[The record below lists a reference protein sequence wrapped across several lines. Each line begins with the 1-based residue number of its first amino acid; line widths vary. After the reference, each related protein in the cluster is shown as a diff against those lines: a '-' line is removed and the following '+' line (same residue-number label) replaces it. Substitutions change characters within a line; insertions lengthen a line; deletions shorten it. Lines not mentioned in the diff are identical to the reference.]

1 MPSAAIQWFQLS
13 GSVAA
18 WIALIYLIIIAI
30 WGSPELRAI
39 KEHLKS
45 VDNHYKSIDTHLKRM
60 DKYILRLIE
69 KIPGGKES

>member
-30 WGSPELRAI
+30 WGSPELRAT
-39 KEHLKS
+39 KEYLRSVESHLERMES
-45 VDNHYKSIDTHLKRM
+45 HFKRM
-60 DKYILRLIE
+60 DKYVLRLIE
-69 KIPGGKES
+69 KLPGGKES